1 MWHTRMS
8 LLHFP
13 DDNCTLKRRISDSDV
28 LFQASNIYART
39 WSSCKPPVFLVLSDS
54 HYVFF
59 TKYAVTGSV
68 YEGYSSLFPS

>member
-28 LFQASNIYART
+28 LFEASNIYALT
-39 WSSCKPPVFLVLSDS
+39 WSSCEPPAFPALSDS
-54 HYVFF
+54 QCVFF
-59 TKYAVTGSV
+59 RKCTDTGSV
-68 YEGYSSLFPS
+68 YESHSGLFPS